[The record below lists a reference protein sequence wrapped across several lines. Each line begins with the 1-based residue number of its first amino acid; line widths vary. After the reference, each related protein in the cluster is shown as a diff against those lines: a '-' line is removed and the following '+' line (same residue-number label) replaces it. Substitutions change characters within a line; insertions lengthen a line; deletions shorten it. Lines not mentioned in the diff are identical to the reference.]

1 MGLTGITYHIS
12 SLGSIP
18 HISLLVL
25 LHSDDFCKT
34 ELLMGIFQL
43 ITLKVLFRAGNLEK
57 HLSVIACWNWG
68 EKIYRAR

>member
-1 MGLTGITYHIS
+1 MGLTGITYNIS
-12 SLGSIP
+12 SLGSLP

-25 LHSDDFCKT
+25 LHFDDFRKM

-43 ITLKVLFRAGNLEK
+43 ITLKVLFWAGDLEK

-68 EKIYRAR
+68 EKIYRAG